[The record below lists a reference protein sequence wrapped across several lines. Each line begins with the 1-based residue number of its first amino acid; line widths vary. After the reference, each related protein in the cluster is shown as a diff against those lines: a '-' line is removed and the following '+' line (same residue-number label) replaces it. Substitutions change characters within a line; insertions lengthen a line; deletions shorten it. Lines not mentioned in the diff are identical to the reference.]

1 MKSIYIYLGAI
12 ICLLCACSTDEHLPD
27 VSKFYYPIPDTP
39 LKEAVN
45 LGAYYYTYKLMT
57 GTKDIRKNLNLE
69 NTIYFPIHN

>member
-27 VSKFYYPIPDTP
+27 VSKFYYPIPATP

-45 LGAYYYTYKLMT
+45 LGAYYYTYKT
-57 GTKDIRKNLNLE
+57 ND
-69 NTIYFPIHN
+69 

>member
-27 VSKFYYPIPDTP
+27 VSKFYYPIPATP

-45 LGAYYYTYKLMT
+45 LGAYYYTYKTDEPTVRMGSSRWIKLFHT
-57 GTKDIRKNLNLE
+57 
-69 NTIYFPIHN
+69 